1 VIQPSQQSRRSAAA
15 DSPRLDRAALLV
27 GQLLR
32 VEHVTEVLAQLCQ
45 LARVELGGEP
55 HQRRLGLPR
64 HPAGK
69 SAGKARTAR
78 RTTRACSPEMP
89 PAANACPVAAIGPHT
104 AAASS
109 TRALASPGRSRNRRR
124 NNAAVDVAPARAARS
139 RPSASRT
146 TARPSAVIFAA
157 ARSCAASN
165 ANRSSSGNDHNPAPT
180 ASSST
185 AATAS
190 TAAATG

>member
-1 VIQPSQQSRRSAAA
+1 VIQPSQQSRRSASA
-15 DSPRLDRAALLV
+15 DSPRLDRAALL
-27 GQLLR
+27 GGKLLR
-32 VEHVTEVLAQLCQ
+32 VEHVSEVLAQPRQ

-64 HPAGK
+64 HPRRQLSRQGAHRAAHHPGML
-69 SAGKARTAR
+69 ARDA
-78 RTTRACSPEMP
+78 

-146 TARPSAVIFAA
+146 KARPSAVIFAA
-157 ARSCAASN
+157 ARSCAANN
-165 ANRSSSGNDHNPAPT
+165 ANRSSSGNDHNLAPT

-190 TAAATG
+190 TATTTG